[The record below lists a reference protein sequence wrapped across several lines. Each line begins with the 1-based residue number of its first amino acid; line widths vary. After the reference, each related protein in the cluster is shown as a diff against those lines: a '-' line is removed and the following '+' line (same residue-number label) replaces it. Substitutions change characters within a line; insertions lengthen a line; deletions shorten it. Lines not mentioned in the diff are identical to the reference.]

1 MYHRKTEQQIGGG
14 SLVEGTH
21 SYVPSN
27 KHHTSNIITGT
38 PTQQQKSA
46 LFYIFYKTLTACF
59 SLNKR
64 KPVADKLVSPAQ

>member
-21 SYVPSN
+21 SMYPATN
-27 KHHTSNIITGT
+27 TTLEYNYGT